1 MPNVNNL
8 KPQNTRTKSEQRE
21 IAKKGGIASGEARR
35 ERKRIKDDLILLLS
49 NSDTQENICVALI
62 KEALNGSVKA
72 FETIRDT
79 VDGKPIDKLEVKPV
93 DTTWFIDDVDEE
105 KEAGT

>member
-35 ERKRIKDDLILLLS
+35 ERKRIKDDLILLLAT
-49 NSDTQENICVALI
+49 SDTQENICVALI